1 MKIFH
6 YPGYPLLVCV
16 CVCVCACVHM
26 CVGACTHM
34 HVCAHMCESW
44 NSMLRVFLRYSPL
57 YFLRQG
63 LSLKLE
69 LVKAARLVCL

>member
-6 YPGYPLLVCV
+6 YPVYTHLVCV
-16 CVCVCACVHM
+16 YMLCVRVCAP
-26 CVGACTHM
+26 
-34 HVCAHMCESW
+34 VCGCMCESW

-63 LSLKLE
+63 ISLKLE
-69 LVKAARLVCL
+69 LVNAARLVCQ